1 MLSFVLSVLIGRV
14 LGEEGLGV
22 YTTAL
27 AWVFPL
33 SLVAEFGLG
42 TLMTRDIAA
51 EVSRQQAYLAQT
63 TRIRLW
69 IGGCL
74 TILLILIAPILSGD
88 ELVIQG
94 LQISAPL
101 IVILP
106 FYGAFTAIFRA
117 RQVMWPIALLN
128 VGMLL
133 TQVILTALVFAGG
146 GGVMAALVVNTG
158 TSAGQL
164 LAAWLIYR
172 SRFYQ
177 TNDLHKF
184 GVANQWT
191 TILRRAWPFAIA
203 AILAA
208 AQTRVSVIL
217 LEQLTN
223 TSEVG
228 YYAAASRFVEAGR
241 MLPNALFGALFPALA
256 ALVINP
262 TAFQKLFRR
271 VMIGLLVFGLF
282 FGIGFSLFAQI
293 AIDLTYGET
302 FNPAISVLQLAA
314 WSLLPG
320 LLRGART
327 LYWYAYEREQF
338 VNIITVLALIGQVIL
353 SLWLIPIL
361 GALGVAVV
369 NVIVETTALILLWRP
384 FYDRRKP

>member
-14 LGEEGLGV
+14 LGEDGLGV

-51 EVSRQQAYLAQT
+51 DSALETAYLTHT
-63 TRIRLW
+63 TFIRLS

-74 TILLILIAPILSGD
+74 TLLLMLIAPILSDD
-88 ELVIQG
+88 EAVIQG
-94 LQISAPL
+94 LQVSAPL
-101 IVILP
+101 ILILP

-117 RQVMWPIALLN
+117 QQVMWPIALLN
-128 VGMLL
+128 VGMLVS
-133 TQVILTALVFAGG
+133 QVIFTVIVFAGG
-146 GGVMAALVVNTG
+146 SGVLAALVVNTT

-164 LAAWLIYR
+164 LAAWFIYR

-177 TNDLHKF
+177 SHPLHKF
-184 GVANQWT
+184 EGANQWT
-191 TILRRAWPFAIA
+191 TILRRAWPFAVA
-203 AILAA
+203 AILTA
-208 AQTRVSVIL
+208 AQTRVNVIL

-228 YYAAASRFVEAGR
+228 YYAAAARFIEAGR

-262 TAFQKLFRR
+262 AAFQKLFRR
-271 VMIGLLVFGLF
+271 VMIGLLAFGVL
-282 FGIGFSLFAQI
+282 FGIALSLFAHV
-293 AIDLTYGET
+293 AITATYGET
-302 FNPAISVLQLAA
+302 FVTAIPVLQLVA

-327 LYWYAYEREQF
+327 LYWYAHEREQF
-338 VNIITVLALIGQVIL
+338 VNIVTVLALIGQVIL

-361 GALGVAVV
+361 GAVGVAVV
-369 NVIVETTALILLWRP
+369 NIIAETAALLLLWRP